1 MSMRKLPVR
10 IGLLGIVA
18 AVLALSACETLPVI
32 RTEMAPGTDFAGY
45 HTYDYFDKP
54 STDRRG
60 YTTITT
66 RTVEAAI
73 DREMTARGFVRAQN
87 PDLKINFNIA
97 KRDKVTTTPG
107 PGIGYG
113 VGFGGW
119 RHGYGW
125 GLGFDNRG
133 DVETVTEGTLTVDL
147 VDRVKNELV
156 WSGSAVRTLNAKILD
171 QPRPAIDQAVNLIF
185 AKFPVGGAPAAV
197 AAPKS
202 AAK

>member
-1 MSMRKLPVR
+1 MFMRNLAAR
-10 IGLLGIVA
+10 IGILGTVA
-18 AVLALSACETLPVI
+18 AVLALSACETLPVV
-32 RTEMAPGTDFAGY
+32 RTEIAPGANLGGY

-73 DREMTARGFVRAQN
+73 DREMTARGFVRAPN
-87 PDLKINFNIA
+87 PDLKVNFNIA
-97 KRDKVTTTPG
+97 KRDKVTTMPSSG
-107 PGIGYG
+107 PSYG

-125 GLGFDNRG
+125 GVGFDSRG

-147 VDRVKNELV
+147 VDRMKNELV

-185 AKFPVGGAPAAV
+185 AKLPVGAVPAA
-197 AAPKS
+197 ASPP
-202 AAK
+202 AK

>member
-1 MSMRKLPVR
+1 MFMRNLPSR
-10 IGLLGIVA
+10 GGLLGIAVA
-18 AVLALSACETLPVI
+18 IVALSACETLPVI
-32 RTEMAPGTDFAGY
+32 RTEIAPGADLGAY

-73 DREMTARGFVRAQN
+73 DREMSARGFVRAAN

-97 KRDKVTTTPG
+97 KRDKVTTMPG
-107 PGIGYG
+107 PGYG

-125 GLGFDNRG
+125 GLGFDSRS

-147 VDRVKNELV
+147 VDRLKNELV

-185 AKFPVGGAPAAV
+185 AKWPAGGPAAGGT
-197 AAPKS
+197 ASSP
-202 AAK
+202 AK

>member
-1 MSMRKLPVR
+1 MIMRTFGVR
-10 IGLLGIVA
+10 LGAFGVLAGLLA
-18 AVLALSACETLPVI
+18 LAACETLPVI
-32 RTEMAPGTDFAGY
+32 RTEIAPGTNLSAY
-45 HTYDYFDKP
+45 HSYDYFEKP

-66 RTVEAAI
+66 RSVEAAI
-73 DREMTARGFVRAQN
+73 DREMTARGYVRGPN

-97 KRDKVTTTPG
+97 KRDKLTTYPG
-107 PGIGYG
+107 PGYG

-125 GLGFDNRG
+125 GLGFNNSA
-133 DVETVTEGTLTVDL
+133 DVETITEGTLTVDL

-156 WSGSAVRTLNAKILD
+156 WSGSAVRTLDAKVLD
-171 QPRPAIDQAVNLIF
+171 QPRKAIDQAINLIF
-185 AKFPVGGAPAAV
+185 AKFPAGAPT
-197 AAPKS
+197 P